1 MDKQLN
7 AILEISVI
15 PKIIDLIMS
24 NDGLSDIK
32 SLETFYHSKT
42 FELLSNIETGLWHL
56 SPLTIYNM
64 WKAEKETGLIKFPEE
79 Q

>member
-24 NDGLSDIK
+24 NEGFTDIK
-32 SLETFYHSKT
+32 SLEKFYHSKT
-42 FELLSNIETGLWHL
+42 FELLSDTETELWHL

-64 WKAEKETGLIKFPEE
+64 WKTEHETGVIEFPEE